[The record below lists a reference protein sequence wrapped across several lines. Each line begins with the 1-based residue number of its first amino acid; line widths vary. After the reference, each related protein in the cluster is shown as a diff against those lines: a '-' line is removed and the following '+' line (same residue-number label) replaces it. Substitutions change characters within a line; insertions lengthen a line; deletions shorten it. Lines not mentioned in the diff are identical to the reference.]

1 MMVLDEPSI
10 RIVPVSNLSLIHIS
24 LAAAVVCG
32 GFNGLLVAKLKIQP
46 MVATLILFTAGR
58 GISQL
63 VTNGQITYIRVDG
76 YKLLGNNIPGI
87 PIPTPIFVAV
97 IVVVLTYIPVSYTHL
112 DVYKRQRWPGPVR
125 TYSIS
130 AESEAA

>member
-1 MMVLDEPSI
+1 MCTRVLAGGE
-10 RIVPVSNLSLIHIS
+10 VSVNEYANPYVLAVLAA

-32 GFNGLLVAKLKIQP
+32 GFNGFLVAKLKIQP

-76 YKLLGNNIPGI
+76 YK
-87 PIPTPIFVAV
+87 
-97 IVVVLTYIPVSYTHL
+97 PVSYTHL
-112 DVYKRQRWPGPVR
+112 MDVSTEWINRKNRETVSR
-125 TYSIS
+125 
-130 AESEAA
+130 

>member
-1 MMVLDEPSI
+1 MNYANPYILAVLGRSGRGCCVRLFQRFP
-10 RIVPVSNLSLIHIS
+10 
-24 LAAAVVCG
+24 G
-32 GFNGLLVAKLKIQP
+32 GEAEDTAHGGN
-46 MVATLILFTAGR
+46 LILFTAGR

-97 IVVVLTYIPVSYTHL
+97 IVVALTYILLNKTAMGMYIQSVGINERH
-112 DVYKRQRWPGPVR
+112 PGWWALNP
-125 TYSIS
+125 
-130 AESEAA
+130 